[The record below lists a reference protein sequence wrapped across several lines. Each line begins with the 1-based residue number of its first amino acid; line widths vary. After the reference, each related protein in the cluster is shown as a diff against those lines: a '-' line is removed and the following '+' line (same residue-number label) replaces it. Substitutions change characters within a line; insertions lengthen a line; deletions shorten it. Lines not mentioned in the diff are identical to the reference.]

1 MRVASL
7 GTCLI
12 WQVFVFAPTKIRQ
25 GPFHFVFGSHRNTE
39 VRRDR
44 AEIARRSRGDRAPQ
58 SFIDPIAIVR
68 QGKLRWLHHR
78 SRHLLNETSMKRIG
92 ALKMRSVGP
101 FTEVRP
107 RRSLLASRRCT
118 YTWVAR
124 DVGQATHGFDGSLRF
139 LGFDPIRG
147 IPSAVTSL
155 GEYGFKPPTPITVAD
170 GLMLVVVDTSGLHY
184 RGYARPGELNVN
196 LLVWPERA
204 GPWGRRDLG
213 LSFAVISAMIRHK
226 LGDYYRR
233 SRRIYASQAS
243 SAWRRGWRARAAA
256 AAAACH
262 ARTRTCARRLW
273 TNAELSYY
281 CEAASSD

>member
-1 MRVASL
+1 MA
-7 GTCLI
+7 
-12 WQVFVFAPTKIRQ
+12 APPLAPPAQRDVDEK
-25 GPFHFVFGSHRNTE
+25 N
-39 VRRDR
+39 RRSQD
-44 AEIARRSRGDRAPQ
+44 ARRRAVQRGAT
-58 SFIDPIAIVR
+58 SAIIASISAMFAYDLGDV
-68 QGKLRWLHHR
+68 
-78 SRHLLNETSMKRIG
+78 
-92 ALKMRSVGP
+92 
-101 FTEVRP
+101 F
-107 RRSLLASRRCT
+107 
-118 YTWVAR
+118 YTLITR

-256 AAAACH
+256 AAAACR